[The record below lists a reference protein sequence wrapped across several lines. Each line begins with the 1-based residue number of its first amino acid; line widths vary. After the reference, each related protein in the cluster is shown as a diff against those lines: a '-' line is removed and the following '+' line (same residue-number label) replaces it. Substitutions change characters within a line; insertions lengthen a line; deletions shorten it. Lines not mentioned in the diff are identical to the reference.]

1 MIAPTTFAATADR
14 RPTVSGFAGL
24 ALAQAP
30 GPFCLPV
37 QLPGAPASGAF
48 SGQQH
53 LRAAGSSPREQT
65 EPGGL
70 RANPAPTLAFG
81 EAGSRSQRARATQ
94 PSAWSAPDGLLIVMD
109 ASQPLAGPTQAGGGH
124 FIAQRHRRFL
134 PA

>member
-1 MIAPTTFAATADR
+1 MIAPTTFVAMADR
-14 RPTVSGFAGL
+14 RRPVAGN
-24 ALAQAP
+24 
-30 GPFCLPV
+30 LPV
-37 QLPGAPASGAF
+37 VKLPCAAVQGLFQGNDI
-48 SGQQH
+48 
-53 LRAAGSSPREQT
+53 RARRVPPPRGQT
-65 EPGGL
+65 EPGGS
-70 RANPAPTLAFG
+70 RANPATFG

>member
-1 MIAPTTFAATADR
+1 MSAPSRHSALRDRCRTIAGTTK
-14 RPTVSGFAGL
+14 
-24 ALAQAP
+24 
-30 GPFCLPV
+30 
-37 QLPGAPASGAF
+37 
-48 SGQQH
+48 
-53 LRAAGSSPREQT
+53 
-65 EPGGL
+65 
-70 RANPAPTLAFG
+70 FG

>member
-1 MIAPTTFAATADR
+1 MIAPTSFAASADR
-14 RPTVSGFAGL
+14 CPTVSGFAGL

-53 LRAAGSSPREQT
+53 LRAAGSSPRGQT
-65 EPGGL
+65 EPDGL
-70 RANPAPTLAFG
+70 RANPATFG

-109 ASQPLAGPTQAGGGH
+109 ASQPLAGPTHAGGGH